1 MKKSNLKAKV
11 LTPVSTKEMVSN
23 EKKISE
29 TAEGFVNFTY
39 LDSEGKK
46 VSISRDAFANHLK
59 DDLQKAEDDKDTAD
73 KNMKVARGVVQGVLF
88 SIVESAFKQ
97 FDNPIEVKA
106 VYERV
111 CVQIESQAGISCS
124 KSDVDNYRGSY
135 SSRKSECGTAVTV
148 VGNPVK
154 VPLKTGEVVNF
165 NKYVQHSKELA
176 RDVID
181 SKLIDCKDAIKTLDA
196 DIKKN
201 SSVKLSKP
209 LTKSERTKLAKQ
221 LDVFLDYVKQLQTAE
236 DVKTKARMQQAE
248 LAKQGRTVIV

>member
-1 MKKSNLKAKV
+1 MKKSNLKAEV

-29 TAEGFVNFTY
+29 TAESFVSFSY
-39 LDSEGKK
+39 LDTEGKS
-46 VSISRDAFANHLK
+46 VSITKESFCEHLK
-59 DDLQKAEDDKDTAD
+59 LELAKAEDDKHTAD
-73 KNMKVARGVVQGVLF
+73 VNMKAARGVLQGVLF
-88 SIVESAFKQ
+88 SIVEQAYQQ

-106 VYERV
+106 VFERV
-111 CVQIESQAGISCS
+111 CLQIESQAGISLS
-124 KSDVDNYRGSY
+124 PKDVDNYRPSWK
-135 SSRKSECGTAVTV
+135 SRKSEAGQAILV

-154 VPLKTGEVVNF
+154 VPLQTGEHINF

-181 SKLIDCKDAIKTLDA
+181 AKLIDCKDAIRTLDA

-201 SSVKLSKP
+201 KNAKLSKS

-221 LDVFLDYVKQLQTAE
+221 LNVFLDSVSKLQSAE
-236 DVKTKARMQQAE
+236 DLKTKARMQQAE
-248 LAKQGRTVIV
+248 LAKQGRTIIA

>member
-1 MKKSNLKAKV
+1 MKKSNLKAEV
-11 LTPVSTKEMVSN
+11 LTTDSTEEMVSN
-23 EKKISE
+23 EKKISD
-29 TAEGFVNFTY
+29 TAESFVNFTY
-39 LDSEGKK
+39 LDAEGKT

-59 DDLQKAEDDKDTAD
+59 DELQKAEDDKDTAD
-73 KNMKVARGVVQGVLF
+73 KNMKVARGIVQGCLF
-88 SIVESAFKQ
+88 SIVEMAFKM
-97 FDNPIEVKA
+97 FKNPLEVKA

-111 CVQIESQAGISCS
+111 CLQIESQAGISLS
-124 KSDVDNYRGSY
+124 PKDVNNYRPSY
-135 SSRKSECGTAVTV
+135 KSRKSECGQAVLT

-154 VPLKTGEVVNF
+154 VPLKKDEVVNF

-181 SKLIDCKDAIKTLDA
+181 AKLMDCKDAIRTLDA

-201 SSVKLSKP
+201 KNAKLSKS
-209 LTKSERTKLAKQ
+209 LTKSERTKIAKQ
-221 LDVFLDYVKQLQTAE
+221 LNVFLDYVSKLQTAE